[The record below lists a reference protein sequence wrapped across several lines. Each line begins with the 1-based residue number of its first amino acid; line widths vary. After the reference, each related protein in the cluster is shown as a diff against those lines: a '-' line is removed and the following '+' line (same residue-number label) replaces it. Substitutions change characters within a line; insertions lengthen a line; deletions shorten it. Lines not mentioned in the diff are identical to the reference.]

1 MRLYTIGFTKKSAKE
16 FFELLKKNNV
26 RTLLDIR
33 LNNSSQLAGF
43 TKGRDLEYFLME
55 MAGIKYI
62 HDVDFSPTKQILN
75 DYKKKIIT
83 WGEYEKLFEKLI
95 LKRNIKDKVNK
106 YFNGN
111 LDGVCLLCSEA
122 TSENCHRRLIAE
134 YLKNS
139 FDYIEIIHL

>member
-55 MAGIKYI
+55 ITGTKYI
-62 HDVDFSPTKQILN
+62 HDIDFSPTKEILN
-75 DYKKKIIT
+75 GYKKKTIT
-83 WGEYEKLFEKLI
+83 WAEYEKSFHKLI
-95 LKRNIKDKVNK
+95 LKRNIKDKANN

-111 LDGVCLLCSEA
+111 LEGVCLLCSEA
-122 TSENCHRRLIAE
+122 TPENCHRRLIAE
-134 YLKNS
+134 YLKSS
-139 FDYIEIIHL
+139 FENVEIIHL